1 MLKWMIEH
9 YKASIAIFGAVVT
22 IVFVPAF
29 TSSWGFILSTS
40 KTNASV
46 PILEERIIKL
56 EKEGYSNTER
66 FKFIQRALEI
76 IQERDYNELKEARK
90 QRLNKQ

>member
-1 MLKWMIEH
+1 MLKWIIEH
-9 YKASIAIFGAVVT
+9 YKASIAIFGAAIT
-22 IVFVPAF
+22 IVIIPAF

-46 PILEERIIKL
+46 PVLEERIMVL
-56 EKEGYSNTER
+56 EKESYSNTER

-90 QRLNKQ
+90 QRLHKQ